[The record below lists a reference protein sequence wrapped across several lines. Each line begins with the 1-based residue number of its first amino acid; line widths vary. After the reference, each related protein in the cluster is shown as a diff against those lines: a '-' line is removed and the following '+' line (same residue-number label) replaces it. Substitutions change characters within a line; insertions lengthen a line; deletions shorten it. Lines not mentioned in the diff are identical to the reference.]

1 MKAQT
6 MADDV
11 RCKAHLA
18 VSAVLAG
25 SLLTLVL
32 HPRLAVA
39 SRETNRAGACVVLP
53 RVEARGPV
61 VTRLVLRAEVEVDVA
76 EVASPPAVALARVRL
91 AAGPVLAPG
100 VDLALVAVGPRP
112 PDAAPAREE
121 TLVRRWR
128 WKNRRNA
135 RNGRNNGTGLVIFSS
150 ARLLNPAMAMLI
162 AAAQKL
168 DPKTYF
174 KVQRRPTV
182 RVSGVWRLPP

>member
-6 MADDV
+6 MAGDV

-18 VSAVLAG
+18 LSAVLAR

-32 HPRLAVA
+32 HPRLTVPSGEADG
-39 SRETNRAGACVVLP
+39 AGASVVLP
-53 RVEARGPV
+53 RVEAGGPV
-61 VTRLVLRAEVEVDVA
+61 VARLVLRAEVEVDVA

-100 VDLALVAVGPRP
+100 VDLALVAVRPGPP
-112 PDAAPAREE
+112 NATPAREE

-162 AAAQKL
+162 AGDQQR
-168 DPKTYF
+168 PKSWT
-174 KVQRRPTV
+174 
-182 RVSGVWRLPP
+182 

>member
-18 VSAVLAG
+18 VSAILAG

-32 HPRLAVA
+32 HSCLTVA
-39 SRETNRAGACVVLP
+39 SGEADGAGASVVLAG
-53 RVEARGPV
+53 VEAGGPV
-61 VTRLVLRAEVEVDVA
+61 VTRLVLGAEVEVDVA
-76 EVASPPAVALARVRL
+76 EVSAPPAVALAGVRL

-100 VDLALVAVGPRP
+100 VDLALVAVSPGP

-128 WKNRRNA
+128 WKRNA
-135 RNGRNNGTGLVIFSS
+135 RNGGNNGTGLVIFSS

-162 AAAQKL
+162 AEPSDQQQQR
-168 DPKTYF
+168 PKSWT
-174 KVQRRPTV
+174 
-182 RVSGVWRLPP
+182 

>member
-53 RVEARGPV
+53 RVEAGCPV
-61 VTRLVLRAEVEVDVA
+61 VTRFVLRAEVEVDVA
-76 EVASPPAVALARVRL
+76 EVTSPSAVTLAGVRL
-91 AAGPVLAPG
+91 AAGAMLAPR
-100 VDLALVAVGPRP
+100 VDLALVAVSSRP
-112 PDAAPAREE
+112 SDPTPAREKC
-121 TLVRRWR
+121 L
-128 WKNRRNA
+128 
-135 RNGRNNGTGLVIFSS
+135 
-150 ARLLNPAMAMLI
+150 
-162 AAAQKL
+162 
-168 DPKTYF
+168 
-174 KVQRRPTV
+174 
-182 RVSGVWRLPP
+182 

>member
-53 RVEARGPV
+53 RVEARGSV

-76 EVASPPAVALARVRL
+76 EMSSPPAVALARVRL
-91 AAGPVLAPG
+91 AARAVFAPW
-100 VDLALVAVGPRP
+100 VDLALVAVSSRP
-112 PDAAPAREE
+112 SDPTPAREKC
-121 TLVRRWR
+121 L
-128 WKNRRNA
+128 
-135 RNGRNNGTGLVIFSS
+135 
-150 ARLLNPAMAMLI
+150 
-162 AAAQKL
+162 
-168 DPKTYF
+168 
-174 KVQRRPTV
+174 
-182 RVSGVWRLPP
+182 

>member
-11 RCKAHLA
+11 RWKAHLA

-32 HPRLAVA
+32 HSRLTIA
-39 SRETNRAGACVVLP
+39 SSETDRAGTSVVLP
-53 RVEARGPV
+53 CVEAGGAV
-61 VTRLVLRAEVEVDVA
+61 VARLVLRAEVEVDVA
-76 EVASPPAVALARVRL
+76 EVSPPSAVALARVRL
-91 AAGPVLAPG
+91 AARPVLAPG
-100 VDLALVAVGPRP
+100 IDLALVAVCPRP
-112 PDAAPAREE
+112 PDAAPGREE
-121 TLVRRWR
+121 TLVRRWLW

-162 AAAQKL
+162 AEPSDGQQR
-168 DPKTYF
+168 PKSWT
-174 KVQRRPTV
+174 
-182 RVSGVWRLPP
+182 

>member
-18 VSAVLAG
+18 VSAVLAR

-32 HPRLAVA
+32 HPRLTVA
-39 SRETNRAGACVVLP
+39 SCEADGAGASVVLP
-53 RVEARGPV
+53 GVEAGGPV
-61 VTRLVLRAEVEVDVA
+61 VAGLVLRAEVEVDVA

-100 VDLALVAVGPRP
+100 VDLALVAVSSSPTDP
-112 PDAAPAREE
+112 APGREE
-121 TLVRRWR
+121 TLVRRW
-128 WKNRRNA
+128 KNCRNA

-162 AAAQKL
+162 AGDQQR
-168 DPKTYF
+168 PKSWT
-174 KVQRRPTV
+174 
-182 RVSGVWRLPP
+182 

>member
-39 SRETNRAGACVVLP
+39 SGEADRAGASVVLP
-53 RVEARGPV
+53 GVEAGGPV
-61 VTRLVLRAEVEVDVA
+61 VAGLVLRAEVEVDVA

-100 VDLALVAVGPRP
+100 VDLALVAVGPGP
-112 PDAAPAREE
+112 SDAAPAR
-121 TLVRRWR
+121 
-128 WKNRRNA
+128 RNA
-135 RNGRNNGTGLVIFSS
+135 CEK
-150 ARLLNPAMAMLI
+150 MAVE
-162 AAAQKL
+162 K
-168 DPKTYF
+168 
-174 KVQRRPTV
+174 
-182 RVSGVWRLPP
+182 S